1 MSATEVAV
9 RLCPVRLNRYIKEA
23 NVDLDFDPFA
33 GVEIPYEEQDLEP
46 WELTPRQR
54 QRRKEVVLKELVTL
68 LEPSGRITN
77 PRKCLIDL
85 RNRENKATTALGL
98 GIAVPHVR
106 TPQAKDFVLGVAIAR
121 EPGLWFDAV
130 DEQPVR
136 IFFPMVA
143 PSYNDKFYRKIEKA
157 IAQALLREQEDFEE
171 VGFKASLLAAE
182 TPGEVIRLLCD
193 VLDG

>member
-1 MSATEVAV
+1 M
-9 RLCPVRLNRYIKEA
+9 NRYIKEA
-23 NVDLDFDPFA
+23 NVDLCFDPFA
-33 GVEIPYEEQDLEP
+33 GMPIPEEERGLEP

-54 QRRKEVVLKELVTL
+54 QRRKDVVLEALVKL
-68 LEPSGRITN
+68 LEPSGRISN

-106 TPQAKDFVLGVAIAR
+106 TQQAKDFVLGVAIAP

-130 DEQPVR
+130 DEEPVR

-143 PSYNDKFYRKIEKA
+143 PSYNDKFYRKIEKG
-157 IAQALLREQEDFEE
+157 IAVALLREQEDFEE
-171 VGFKASLLAAE
+171 DGFKARLLAAE
-182 TPGEVIRLLCD
+182 TAGEVIRLVSETVD
-193 VLDG
+193 T

>member
-1 MSATEVAV
+1 M
-9 RLCPVRLNRYIKEA
+9 RLNRYIKEA
-23 NVDLDFDPFA
+23 NVDLNFDPFA
-33 GVEIPYEEQDLEP
+33 GIPVPFEEEGLEP

-106 TPQAKDFVLGVAIAR
+106 TPQAKDFVIGVAIAPY
-121 EPGLWFDAV
+121 PGLWFDAV
-130 DEQPVR
+130 DDAPVR

-157 IAQALLREQEDFEE
+157 IAVALLREQEDFEE
-171 VGFKASLLAAE
+171 DGFKSRLLAAE
-182 TPGEVIRLLCD
+182 TPGEVIRLLSET
-193 VLDG
+193 LDS